1 MTGCPTPLKI
11 RAVTGNLTFQDIF
24 REGGEGKIG
33 AGLKKSCSVGAESAR
48 NNLLSLLPRKLG
60 VVFHHFNL
68 RRIVKF

>member
-33 AGLKKSCSVGAESAR
+33 AGLKK
-48 NNLLSLLPRKLG
+48 K
-60 VVFHHFNL
+60 VVQ
-68 RRIVKF
+68 

>member
-33 AGLKKSCSVGAESAR
+33 AGLKK
-48 NNLLSLLPRKLG
+48 KLFSRG
-60 VVFHHFNL
+60 GGCTQ
-68 RRIVKF
+68 